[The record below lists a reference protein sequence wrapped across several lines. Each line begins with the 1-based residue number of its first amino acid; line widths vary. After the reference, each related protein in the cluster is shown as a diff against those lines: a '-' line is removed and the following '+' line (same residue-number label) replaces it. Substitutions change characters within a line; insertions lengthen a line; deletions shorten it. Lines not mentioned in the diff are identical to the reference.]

1 MSEGKLNF
9 SVRNVPDSWHAAA
22 EEAPKSDSTGSRQPT
37 RSRHRIPTGTRPDL
51 VTGALSGLAMT
62 IVAGAAWYLNDI
74 NAKFTSIP
82 AVFVFSIVFGA
93 LVAVAVRIGAGP
105 AGPEMRVGIGAAL
118 YLSGLF
124 FIAFFVAREQFGAL
138 NRRSPS
144 FNEVETLATD
154 LYLSNVFTLAAWIVG
169 LGVMSWTTFALKHR
183 RR

>member
-22 EEAPKSDSTGSRQPT
+22 GDAPKSDGTGPATPSRT
-37 RSRHRIPTGTRPDL
+37 RHRLPTGTRPDL

-74 NAKFTSIP
+74 NSKFTSGP
-82 AVFVFSIVFGA
+82 AVIGFSIAFGA
-93 LVAVAVRIGAGP
+93 LIAIAVRIGAGP

-124 FIAFFVAREQFGAL
+124 LIAFFASRERYSAL

-144 FNEVETLATD
+144 FQEVEDIVTA
-154 LYLSNVFTLAAWIVG
+154 LYLNDLAAVVGWIVG
-169 LGVMSWTTFALKHR
+169 LGVMGWMTFALKHR